1 MKSLQN
7 KGNTAKWHKPRI
19 MLADDEPIITL
30 AFNDEQKI
38 MALQLIPSIISTIPS
53 SSFKDGFYTRVF
65 LDLRMSKMNG
75 FELGNEI
82 RKLDYAVKVSFI
94 NAFDIQERSFKLAI
108 PTLNEENP
116 LFIIKPLI
124 HINDNLVP
132 RIKEKLKQIIN
143 KKNKPKVK
151 ILVGYAAVTLH
162 IVVKSKFKTLVPRM
176 RLR

>member
-1 MKSLQN
+1 
-7 KGNTAKWHKPRI
+7 
-19 MLADDEPIITL
+19 
-30 AFNDEQKI
+30 
-38 MALQLIPSIISTIPS
+38 
-53 SSFKDGFYTRVF
+53 
-65 LDLRMSKMNG
+65 MSKMNG

-132 RIKEKLKQIIN
+132 RIKEKLK
-143 KKNKPKVK
+143 
-151 ILVGYAAVTLH
+151 
-162 IVVKSKFKTLVPRM
+162 
-176 RLR
+176 